1 MEGIN
6 EDFLRFKIEDLSRIY
21 RGFIEDGK
29 IRRGF
34 FEDFSKIFRG
44 FFEDFSRI

>member
-21 RGFIEDGK
+21 RGWKDSS
-29 IRRGF
+29 R
-34 FEDFSKIFRG
+34 IFRG